1 MVRVLTKTKALFG
14 AGALV
19 FNRDEVKSNCQTA
32 IIVLSHCM
40 GQALIRKL
48 NDETLGDYRSLA
60 RARGTSLEAELRDI
74 IEANRPLR
82 KKTAAELRRMSDE
95 ALAMSPPDGPSSDS
109 TLIIRWD
116 RDTNHGN
123 SLNDGWS
130 DDDIGR

>member
-1 MVRVLTKTKALFG
+1 
-14 AGALV
+14 
-19 FNRDEVKSNCQTA
+19 
-32 IIVLSHCM
+32 M

-82 KKTAAELRRMSDE
+82 KKTAAELLRMSDE

-123 SLNDGWS
+123 SLDDGWS